1 MVTASL
7 LALLEQVE
15 DPELPTI
22 NIVEL
27 GLVRDVSITDG
38 VVTVNITPTY
48 SGCPVMEVLRDEII
62 KTLNANG
69 FSDVRVETILAPP
82 WTTDWMSESARQKL
96 KAAGIAP
103 PQHLSS
109 SGSAA
114 GQGLVQIT
122 SRKTVL
128 CPRCNQVASREIS
141 SFGPT
146 ACKSIWYC
154 DHCAEPFEYFKDF

>member
-82 WTTDWMSESARQKL
+82 WTTDWTRVDL
-96 KAAGIAP
+96 PVWRAP
-103 PQHLSS
+103 LTRTTGG
-109 SGSAA
+109 SGSA
-114 GQGLVQIT
+114 
-122 SRKTVL
+122 SRSAVL
-128 CPRCNQVASREIS
+128 SVR
-141 SFGPT
+141 
-146 ACKSIWYC
+146 WYM
-154 DHCAEPFEYFKDF
+154 APF